1 MPMPNT
7 KFGVN
12 YRVVAANRRA
22 RFDYSILDEIECGLA
37 LAGSEVKS
45 LRAGQ
50 ASIVESYASV
60 EDGELWL
67 INSSIAPYSKSGA
80 FNHED
85 KRKRKLLVRRRELS
99 KLWSASK
106 REGLTLVPLVLYFNH
121 KGMAKLKVAIAKGKR
136 RADKRDVER
145 KRDWQRQKARL
156 LRQHG

>member
-1 MPMPNT
+1 MPNT
-7 KFGVN
+7 NTGVN
-12 YRVVAANRRA
+12 YRVVAENRRA

-45 LRAGQ
+45 LREGQ

-67 INSSIAPYSKSGA
+67 INSSIAPYAKSSA
-80 FNHED
+80 FNHD
-85 KRKRKLLVRRRELS
+85 DRRKRKLLVRRRELS
-99 KLWSASK
+99 RLWSASK

-121 KGMAKLKVAIAKGKR
+121 KGMAKLKVAIAKGRR
-136 RADKRDVER
+136 RADKRDIER

-156 LRQHG
+156 LRQHS

>member
-1 MPMPNT
+1 MPSTNPS
-7 KFGVN
+7 VN

-45 LRAGQ
+45 LRSGQ

-80 FNHED
+80 FNHDD

-99 KLWSASK
+99 KLWSASR

-156 LRQHG
+156 LRHHG

>member
-1 MPMPNT
+1 MPKT
-7 KFGVN
+7 KTGTN
-12 YRVVAANRRA
+12 YRVVAENRRA

-45 LRAGQ
+45 LREGQ

-67 INSSIAPYSKSGA
+67 VNSSIAPYSKSSA
-80 FNHED
+80 FNHDD

-106 REGLTLVPLVLYFNH
+106 REGLTLVPLALYFNH
-121 KGMAKLKVAIAKGKR
+121 KGMAKLKVAIGKGRR

-145 KRDWQRQKARL
+145 KRDWQRHKARL
-156 LRQHG
+156 LRQHS